1 MSDPAKTIAFQG
13 APGAYSD
20 LACRNARPEMATLP
34 CHSFKDA
41 FAAVRG
47 NAAEF
52 AMIPIENS
60 VAGRVAGPD
69 GSKQARHIAVSVF
82 ARGVLV
88 RLATRLYFRD
98 DDGLA
103 DDPVLAHVPADRRHT
118 LIAQPSGDGIWQF
131 DIALGG
137 DDETVFFDL

>member
-1 MSDPAKTIAFQG
+1 MIEIWQADAQGRYPQSDCGQA
-13 APGAYSD
+13 D
-20 LACRNARPEMATLP
+20 
-34 CHSFKDA
+34 
-41 FAAVRG
+41 
-47 NAAEF
+47 AEF
-52 AMIPIENS
+52 CGFGRSSTTDDGEFRFYTIMP
-60 VAGRVAGPD
+60 GRVAGPD